1 MICAF
6 NFSEIYTQIW
16 RSSNLKDCLMWHV
29 PVTAT
34 EKDLRR
40 FGTSVRRERM
50 QWSMTQERLAELNS
64 MHLRT
69 IQKIESRSVDA
80 LITMTQGTKK

>member
-1 MICAF
+1 MAF
-6 NFSEIYTQIW
+6 RKLE
-16 RSSNLKDCLMWHV
+16 RLLDRHV

-80 LITMTQGTKK
+80 PITMTQSTKK